1 MKVKEFFEKAKQKKD
16 ETKEKIK
23 TWLDEHPK
31 IHSGLIIGSGLLI
44 YGGLAAGVVA
54 LSKKTHEICDAPMIS
69 ASENENPYSYE
80 NSPKWKRV
88 FDAEEQYGEDYDEHF
103 YKMLEFVQGLGMKPG
118 EGYFID
124 SDMPDAEMI
133 TVTQT
138 TYGEERRGACH
149 DEHRTDE
156 W

>member
-16 ETKEKIK
+16 EAKEKIK

-44 YGGLAAGVVA
+44 YGGLTAGAIA
-54 LSKKTHEICDAPMIS
+54 LSKKTHEVCDAPMIS

-88 FDAEEQYGEDYDEHF
+88 FDAEEKYGEDYQANFE
-103 YKMLEFVQGLGMKPG
+103 KMLKFVDELDMRPG
-118 EGYFID
+118 EGYMIYTDNVDDKID
-124 SDMPDAEMI
+124 SIIVSQDI
-133 TVTQT
+133 
-138 TYGEERRGACH
+138 YGEEGRYMEITH
-149 DEHRTDE
+149 F
-156 W
+156 